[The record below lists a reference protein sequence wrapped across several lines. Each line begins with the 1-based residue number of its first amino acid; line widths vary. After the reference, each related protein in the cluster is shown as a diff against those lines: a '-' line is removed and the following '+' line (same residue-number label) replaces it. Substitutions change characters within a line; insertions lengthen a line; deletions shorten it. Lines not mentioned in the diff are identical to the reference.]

1 MMIKNYFKTA
11 WRHLLH
17 GKMYSVVNIVGLALG
32 IAVVILIGAWSYDE
46 ITFDRQFEHYD
57 RIAQVEQN
65 LINNDEIDT
74 WANSPFPL
82 AEVLRKDYGS
92 HFKYVVMSADIQND
106 HLLANGDKKIKQDG
120 GFFESDA
127 PEMFSLAMLTGNRKA
142 LQDPSS
148 ILLSAS
154 AAKAFFGA
162 ADPINKLVKVDG
174 LPPLRVAAVYA
185 DFPRNSTFADIH
197 FMGSWNFFFNHTPWL
212 NTIDD
217 PWRPNFTK
225 LFVQL
230 NDHEN
235 FAEASLAIRDAKLKN
250 INTDLQKKKPALF
263 LHPMAKWHLYAQFKH
278 GVNTGGAIQYVWMFG
293 IIGLF
298 VLLLACI
305 NFMNLSTARSEKRA
319 KEVGIRKTLG
329 SLRKTL
335 VLQFYFESLLTVC
348 CAYLLSLLLVALSL
362 PFFNSVA
369 HKNMHIMW
377 THPLFWLTSLG
388 FILVTSF
395 AAGSYPA
402 LYLSSFKPVSILKGT
417 FKAGRFAALPRKAL
431 VVVQFSV
438 SIALIIATIVIY
450 QQIQYAKDRP
460 VNYTRA
466 DLLNIPVSNPTVHAH
481 FEAVKAELLATGAV
495 SGVAESS
502 IPTSNVW
509 NSTSGLSWQNKD
521 PNFSIDF
528 GAAYTSVDYGK
539 TIGWQIKQGRDFS
552 RDFVTDSSGLI
563 INEAA
568 ARTMNLAHPV
578 GQRIIWFDQPFTI
591 IGVVGNMI
599 TGSPYEEPKP
609 LIFNELTG
617 PGDYVVLKLQHGVA
631 TSAAL
636 HKIET
641 IFKKYNPEQPF
652 EYSFIDLE
660 YAKKFTDEERV
671 GNLAGFFASLAVI
684 ISCLGLFALASF
696 VAEQRKKEIGVR
708 KVLGA
713 SVFSLWNLLSREF
726 VVLVVIAF
734 LLAAPVAYYSMQSW
748 LQNYSYRTVISPVIF
763 LATGALAL
771 FITLATV
778 SFQSIRAALINPV
791 KSLRTE

>member
-1 MMIKNYFKTA
+1 MIKNYFKTA
-11 WRHLLH
+11 WRHLLN
-17 GKMYSVVNIVGLALG
+17 GKMYAVVNIVGLALG
-32 IAVVILIGAWSYDE
+32 IAVVILIGGWSYDE
-46 ITFDRQFEHYD
+46 ISFDKNFANYN

-74 WANSPFPL
+74 WTNTPFPL
-82 AEVLRKDYGS
+82 AEVLRKNYGS
-92 HFKYVVMSADIQND
+92 HFKYVVMAATIQND
-106 HLLANGDKKIKQDG
+106 HLLVYGDKKIKQQG
-120 GFFESDA
+120 GFFESDG
-127 PEMFSLAMLTGNRKA
+127 PNMLSLDMLRGSRNV

-148 ILLSAS
+148 LLLSAS
-154 AAKAFFGA
+154 AAKAIFGN
-162 ADPINKLVKVDG
+162 ADPINKLLKVDDMPAVKVAG
-174 LPPLRVAAVYA
+174 IYA
-185 DFPRNSTFADIH
+185 DFPRNSTFADLR
-197 FMGSWNFFFNHTPWL
+197 FMGSWNFFYNNTSWIK
-212 NTIDD
+212 TIDD

-235 FAEASLAIRDAKLKN
+235 FASATAAIRDAKLKN

-263 LHPMAKWHLYAQFKH
+263 LHPMSKWHLYAQFKN

-293 IIGLF
+293 IIGGF

-335 VLQFYFESLLTVC
+335 ILQFYVESLLTVC
-348 CAYLLSLLLVALSL
+348 CSYLLALVLVGLSL
-362 PFFNSVA
+362 PSFNAVADKSV
-369 HKNMHIMW
+369 HIMW
-377 THPLFWLTSLG
+377 TDPLFWLTSIV
-388 FILVTSF
+388 FILFTSL

-402 LYLSSFKPVSILKGT
+402 LYLSSFKPVTILKGT
-417 FKAGRFAALPRKAL
+417 FKAGRFAALPRKTL
-431 VVVQFSV
+431 VVVQFTV
-438 SIALIIATIVIY
+438 SIALIIATVVIY

-460 VNYTRA
+460 VNYTRE
-466 DLLNIPVSNPTVHAH
+466 DLVNVPVSNATIHDH
-481 FEAVKAELLATGAV
+481 FEAVKAELMATGAIAA
-495 SGVAESS
+495 VAEST
-502 IPTSNVW
+502 IPTTNVW
-509 NSTSGLSWQNKD
+509 NSTSGLRWQNKD
-521 PNFSIDF
+521 PNFAVDF

-552 RDFVTDSSGLI
+552 RDFLTDSFGLI

-568 ARTMNLAHPV
+568 ARVMNLPHPV
-578 GQRIIWFDQPFTI
+578 GQKIIWFDQPYTI
-591 IGVVGNMI
+591 VGVVGNMI

-617 PGDYVVLKLQHGVA
+617 QGDYVVLKLHHGTA
-631 TSAAL
+631 LAAAIG
-636 HKIET
+636 KIET

-652 EYSFIDLE
+652 EYSFIDLD
-660 YAKKFTDEERV
+660 YAKKFSDEERI
-671 GNLAGFFASLAVI
+671 GHLAGFFASLAVI

-726 VVLVVIAF
+726 VALVVIAF
-734 LLAAPVAYYSMQSW
+734 IIAAPVAYYSMQSW
-748 LQNYSYRTVISPVIF
+748 LQHYAYRTSISPFVL
-763 LATGALAL
+763 LATGIVALL
-771 FITLATV
+771 ITLATV
-778 SFQSIRAALINPV
+778 SFQSIRAALINPI